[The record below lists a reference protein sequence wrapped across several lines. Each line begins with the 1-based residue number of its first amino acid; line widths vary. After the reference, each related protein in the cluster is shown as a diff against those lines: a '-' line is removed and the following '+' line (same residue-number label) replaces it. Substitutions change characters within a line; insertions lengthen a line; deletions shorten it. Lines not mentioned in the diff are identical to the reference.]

1 MVNLSRIDK
10 NVYKSLGFKNKS
22 IGQTMIKE
30 VLQTKVTNYKT
41 VPMTKI
47 TIITPSYRI
56 DNLYKIKESINF
68 EYVHEWIIVYDGSKI
83 ITNPYLFKED
93 NKIKEY
99 IYKCTGISGNG
110 QRNYALS
117 KITNENTLLY
127 YLDDDNIIHPN
138 LYNLLNNINNNTIY
152 SFNQY
157 NRIKG
162 GNPNIGYIDTAMVLI
177 PFNLCKNIIWKLD
190 IYEAD
195 GHYIKDCI
203 DSNRDKHVYIDE
215 DLCYYN
221 FLK

>member
-1 MVNLSRIDK
+1 MS
-10 NVYKSLGFKNKS
+10 
-22 IGQTMIKE
+22 
-30 VLQTKVTNYKT
+30 
-41 VPMTKI
+41 KI

-56 DNLYKIKESINF
+56 DNIYKIKESINF

-99 IYKCTGISGNG
+99 IYKCTGVSGNG
-110 QRNYALS
+110 QRNFALS

-195 GHYIKDCI
+195 GYYIKEC
-203 DSNRDKHVYIDE
+203 
-215 DLCYYN
+215 
-221 FLK
+221 

>member
-1 MVNLSRIDK
+1 M
-10 NVYKSLGFKNKS
+10 
-22 IGQTMIKE
+22 
-30 VLQTKVTNYKT
+30 
-41 VPMTKI
+41 
-47 TIITPSYRI
+47 
-56 DNLYKIKESINF
+56 DN
-68 EYVHEWIIVYDGSKI
+68 
-83 ITNPYLFKED
+83 
-93 NKIKEY
+93 
-99 IYKCTGISGNG
+99 SGNG
-110 QRNYALS
+110 QRNFALS

-127 YLDDDNIIHPN
+127 YLDDDNIVHPN